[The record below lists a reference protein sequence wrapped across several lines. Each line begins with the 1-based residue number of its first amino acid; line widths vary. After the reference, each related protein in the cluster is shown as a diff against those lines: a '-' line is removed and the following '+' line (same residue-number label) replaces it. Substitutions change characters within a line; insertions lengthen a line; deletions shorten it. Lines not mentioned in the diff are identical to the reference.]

1 NEETDREL
9 LVQLLEPMGFE
20 LRTAASGHDCLDL
33 LAAGYRPDVIFMD
46 LAMAGIDGW
55 ETLRRVRSAGHI
67 GIHLAIVSANAF
79 DKGLDNDVGIRPE
92 DFIVKPVRHTELIDW
107 LERSLGL
114 SWLYEAPAAS
124 HPAAAPAAQHVLPD
138 APQLAGLLE
147 VVNLGFYRGIL
158 NKLAEIEK
166 QQPATAAFVEE
177 MRLLARQFRFEAMAS
192 QLTQKEA
199 GHEQE
204 A

>member
-1 NEETDREL
+1 EEPDREL
-9 LVQLLEPMGFE
+9 LVQLLAPMGFE

-33 LAAGYRPDVIFMD
+33 LAAGYRPDAIFMD

-55 ETLRRVRSAGHI
+55 ETLRRVRKSGHG

-79 DKGLDNDVGIRPE
+79 DKGIDNDVGIAPE
-92 DFIVKPVRHTELIDW
+92 DFILKPVRHTELLDW
-107 LERSLGL
+107 LERRLAL
-114 SWLYEAPAAS
+114 TWRYEAPAVI
-124 HPAAAPAAQHVLPD
+124 AAPASAVPAQNVLPD
-138 APQLAGLLE
+138 APQLAALLE

-192 QLTQKEA
+192 QLARKEK
-199 GHEQE
+199 GHEQD

>member
-1 NEETDREL
+1 
-9 LVQLLEPMGFE
+9 M
-20 LRTAASGHDCLDL
+20 
-33 LAAGYRPDVIFMD
+33 
-46 LAMAGIDGW
+46 
-55 ETLRRVRSAGHI
+55 
-67 GIHLAIVSANAF
+67 
-79 DKGLDNDVGIRPE
+79 
-92 DFIVKPVRHTELIDW
+92 RHTELIDW

-114 SWLYEAPAAS
+114 SWRYDVSAANTTPA
-124 HPAAAPAAQHVLPD
+124 AAAPAPHVLPD

-192 QLTQKEA
+192 QLTPKET
-199 GHEQE
+199 GHEQD